1 MNVKGK
7 LDNVK
12 KEMKRNGL
20 NVLGMSEV
28 RLKECGD
35 FESEGY
41 RVVYSGGMVKERG
54 VAIVL
59 DCETAKRVVDGSSRA
74 V

>member
-7 LDNVK
+7 LENVK
-12 KEMKRNGL
+12 NEMKRNGL

-28 RLKECGD
+28 RWKECGD

-41 RVVYSGGMVKERG
+41 RVVYWVEW
-54 VAIVL
+54 
-59 DCETAKRVVDGSSRA
+59 
-74 V
+74 